1 MCVCVR
7 VCGLTE
13 DGAVAALHKGSKSG
27 AGWDEWEPELGL
39 TQVTS
44 APSEGTISSNLGA
57 AGTLQR
63 RTEDGLGRI
72 PRLETTLAVWPS
84 TGIWHNAFA

>member
-1 MCVCVR
+1 MCVCVP
-7 VCGLTE
+7 VCLWLTE

-27 AGWDEWEPELGL
+27 AGWDEWEPELGP

-44 APSEGTISSNLGA
+44 APSEGTLPSNLGA

-63 RTEDGLGRI
+63 RTEDGMGDSTARDN
-72 PRLETTLAVWPS
+72 PGCLAFHWDL
-84 TGIWHNAFA
+84 A